1 MPKRENPFTSN
12 NEYMKKIILLS
23 LVTLS
28 LLLTPTTQFAQIITL
43 GTTADFVLF
52 TSNGAVTNTGTSHL
66 TGNVGTNVGGSTGF
80 GNVDGVMHDQDGTS
94 AQAMFD
100 LNVLYGQLDNATAT
114 LFQAPLL
121 GNGQTL
127 TPGVHN
133 IDQAASLEL
142 ELILDGQN
150 LPDPRFV
157 IQIDG
162 MLACGPN
169 SKVTLI
175 NGAQACDV
183 YWKIEGELTMAA
195 GSTMRGT
202 LVVNQAAITMSAGD
216 TLEGRALALN
226 GAINL
231 DGLFAYKPIGCG
243 SVQLTGPMAPTL
255 GSASCFALF
264 TSSGEMLNAGVTTVK
279 GDVGTNGGLTSGFDQ
294 LTVTG
299 TVHPIPDTET
309 DACASDLLIAY
320 TYMNTLTPDIE
331 LLYPAQFGNNLVLT
345 PHTYIMNGAVTFT
358 DTLYLNAQGNPD
370 AIFAI
375 MTNAGAFSTSTYSKV
390 ILINGAQAKNV
401 YWKVDGALEI
411 NDYSIFKGTMIVN
424 GGAVDLNTGVDLVGR
439 VLATVGDFHTAAISA
454 ISDSDC
460 GVNGLTD
467 LENGLNKVTFA
478 PNPFTNTIT
487 VTMDDATATQNARF
501 TLYTVLGE
509 EILSKDLLNAATT
522 IDTRTVTS
530 GIYLYRVTQN
540 GIVIQTG
547 RVIAQ

>member
-1 MPKRENPFTSN
+1 
-12 NEYMKKIILLS
+12 MKKIIFLTLTAVS
-23 LVTLS
+23 LF
-28 LLLTPTTQFAQIITL
+28 LTPTTQFAQIITL

-52 TSNGAVTNTGTSHL
+52 TSNGAITNTGISHL
-66 TGNVGTNVGGSTGF
+66 TGNVGSNAGSSTGF
-80 GNVDGVMHDQDGTS
+80 GNVDGIMHDQNGAS
-94 AQAMFD
+94 AQAMAD

-114 LFQAPLL
+114 IFPAPLL

-127 TPGVHN
+127 TPGVHY

-142 ELILDGQN
+142 ELILDGDN
-150 LPDPRFV
+150 LPNAKFV

-162 MLACGPN
+162 MLACGPD
-169 SKVTLI
+169 SKVKLI
-175 NGAQACDV
+175 NGAQACNV
-183 YWKIEGELTMAA
+183 FWKIEGEVTMAA

-202 LVVNQAAITMSAGD
+202 ILANQSAITMSAGD

-243 SVQLTGPMAPTL
+243 STQLTGPMAPTL
-255 GSASCFALF
+255 GTTSCFALF
-264 TSSGEMLNAGVTTVK
+264 TSTGEMLNSGITTVT
-279 GDVGTNGGLTSGFDQ
+279 GDVGTNDGLTTGFND
-294 LTVTG
+294 LLVTG

-370 AIFAI
+370 AVFAI

-424 GGAVDLNTGVDLVGR
+424 GGAVDLNTGVDLEGR
-439 VLATVGDFHTAAISA
+439 VLATVGDFHTSAMTA

-460 GVNGLTD
+460 GVNGLSD
-467 LENGLNKVTFA
+467 EENGLNKVTFA
-478 PNPFTNTIT
+478 PNPFTNAIT
-487 VTMDDATATQNARF
+487 VTMDEATATQNARF

-509 EILSKDLLNAATT
+509 EIINTTLVNSSTT
-522 IDTRTVTS
+522 IDASIVPA

-540 GIVIQTG
+540 GVAIQTG

>member
-1 MPKRENPFTSN
+1 MSENSFTTN
-12 NEYMKKIILLS
+12 NEYMKKIIVLTVTAIS
-23 LVTLS
+23 LV
-28 LLLTPTTQFAQIITL
+28 LTPTTQFAQTITL

-52 TSNGAVTNTGTSHL
+52 TSTGAVTNTGTSHL
-66 TGNVGTNVGGSTGF
+66 TGNVGSNAGGSTGF
-80 GNVDGVMHDQDGTS
+80 GNVDGIMHDQDGAS

-100 LNVLYGQLDNATAT
+100 LNVLYGQLDNASAT
-114 LFQAPLL
+114 LLPAALL

-127 TPGVHN
+127 TPGVHY

-150 LPDPRFV
+150 LPDPKFV

-175 NGAQACDV
+175 NGAEACNV
-183 YWKIEGELTMAA
+183 FWKVEGELTMAA

-202 LVVNQAAITMSAGD
+202 LVVNQSAVTMNAGD

-226 GAINL
+226 GAISLN
-231 DGLFAYKPIGCG
+231 GLFAYKPIGCG
-243 SVQLTGPMAPTL
+243 GIQLTGPVAPTL

-264 TSSGEMLNAGVTTVK
+264 TSSGEMLNSGITTVK
-279 GDVGTNGGLTSGFDQ
+279 GDVGTNAGSTDGFDQ

-299 TVHPIPDTET
+299 TIHLDPDTET
-309 DACASDLLIAY
+309 DACAGDLLTAY

-345 PHTYIMNGAVTFT
+345 PHTYIMNGAVIFT

-370 AIFAI
+370 AVFAI
-375 MTNAGAFSTSTYSKV
+375 MTNAGAFSTSTNSKV

-401 YWKVDGALEI
+401 YWKVEGALDI
-411 NDYSIFKGTMIVN
+411 STNSIFKGTMIVN
-424 GGAVDLNTGVDLVGR
+424 GGAVDLNTGVDLEGR
-439 VLATVGDFHTAAISA
+439 VLATSGDFLTAAISVV
-454 ISDSDC
+454 SDSDC

-467 LENGLNKVTFA
+467 QENGLNKVTFA

-487 VTMDDATATQNARF
+487 ITMDETNASKYAKF

-509 EILSKDLLNAATT
+509 EILNKTLVNAVTT
-522 IDTRTVTS
+522 IDTSVVPS

-540 GIVIQTG
+540 GIAIQTG